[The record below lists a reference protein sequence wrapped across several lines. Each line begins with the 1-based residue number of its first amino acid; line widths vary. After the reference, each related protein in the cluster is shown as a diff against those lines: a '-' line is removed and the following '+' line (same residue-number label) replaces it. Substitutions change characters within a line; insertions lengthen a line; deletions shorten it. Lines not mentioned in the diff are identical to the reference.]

1 MSTTFQNIDEFI
13 AQYPCAE
20 EIASTRKWSRWVS
33 GEYDEDGHATDDCT
47 FCQFC
52 GDGWLDFCCSNTSC
66 KYGPP
71 DDDDEGEEEV

>member
-1 MSTTFQNIDEFI
+1 MSTTFKNIDEFI

-20 EIASTRKWSRWVS
+20 EIASTKRWSRWVS

-52 GDGWLDFCCSNTSC
+52 GDGWLGFLL
-66 KYGPP
+66 
-71 DDDDEGEEEV
+71 